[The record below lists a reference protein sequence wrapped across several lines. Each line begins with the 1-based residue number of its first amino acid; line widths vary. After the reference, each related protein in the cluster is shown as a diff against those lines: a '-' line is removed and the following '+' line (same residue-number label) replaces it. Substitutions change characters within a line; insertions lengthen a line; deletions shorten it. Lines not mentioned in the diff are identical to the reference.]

1 MITLEAMLMQ
11 VDGRRIQLLPAWPRE
26 WTADFKLHAPYR
38 TTISGHVE
46 NGTVT
51 HLQVSPQSRRKD
63 VVIAQ

>member
-1 MITLEAMLMQ
+1 MITLEAMLLQ
-11 VDGRRIQLLPAWPRE
+11 VDGRRIQLLPAWPHE

-46 NGTVT
+46 NGTIT
-51 HLQVSPQSRRKD
+51 HLQVSPQSRRRD